1 MSLSLSIIFN
11 FEYLGD
17 GQQQQHFKKTFF
29 LLFSISRSF
38 LQSFVIFYPWLGK
51 DPFKTFQS
59 RLKLSNVFNWK
70 YFLPRS
76 LGLCLWTKSDI
87 WFAII
92 SVHVCL
98 FLNLFPNRSTS
109 VSSSASSI
117 SSSVVRNSTNT
128 IFKFVMLSSCIHQNM
143 RLYLTSSSF
152 CFLMFSYLSIEFSI
166 AYNLFS
172 ISVLFKILHLHCMQS
187 YRLIIPFRSS

>member
-11 FEYLGD
+11 FEYSGD
-17 GQQQQHFKKTFF
+17 GQQQQHFKMTLFFYFF
-29 LLFSISRSF
+29 LF
-38 LQSFVIFYPWLGK
+38 LAVFCSHLWFFIHDWV
-51 DPFKTFQS
+51 KTPS
-59 RLKLSNVFNWK
+59 RLFNLAWNCLMCLIGK
-70 YFLPRS
+70 IFLPRS

-92 SVHVCL
+92 SLHVGL
-98 FLNLFPNRSTS
+98 FLNPFPNHSTS

-117 SSSVVRNSTNT
+117 SSSVVRNSTDT
-128 IFKFVMLSSCIHQNM
+128 IFKFFMLSSCIHQNM

-172 ISVLFKILHLHCMQS
+172 ISVLFKILHCMQS

>member
-29 LLFSISRSF
+29 FLLFSISRSV

-70 YFLPRS
+70 DFLPRS

-92 SVHVCL
+92 SVHVGL
-98 FLNLFPNRSTS
+98 FLNPFPNLSTS

-128 IFKFVMLSSCIHQNM
+128 IFKFFMLSSCIHQNM

-172 ISVLFKILHLHCMQS
+172 ISVLFKILHCMQS
-187 YRLIIPFRSS
+187 YKLIIPFRSS

>member
-1 MSLSLSIIFN
+1 MVNNNNNILKRL
-11 FEYLGD
+11 
-17 GQQQQHFKKTFF
+17 FF

-70 YFLPRS
+70 DFLPRS

-92 SVHVCL
+92 SVHVGL
-98 FLNLFPNRSTS
+98 FLNPFPNLSTS

-128 IFKFVMLSSCIHQNM
+128 IFYVIFLYSSE
-143 RLYLTSSSF
+143 YETSSSF

-172 ISVLFKILHLHCMQS
+172 ISVLFKILHCMQS

>member
-1 MSLSLSIIFN
+1 MVNNILKRL
-11 FEYLGD
+11 L
-17 GQQQQHFKKTFF
+17 K
-29 LLFSISRSF
+29 LFSISRSF
-38 LQSFVIFYPWLGK
+38 LQVIFSMIGYRPLQAFSFSLEIVWCVYL
-51 DPFKTFQS
+51 DDFF
-59 RLKLSNVFNWK
+59 
-70 YFLPRS
+70 PRS
-76 LGLCLWTKSDI
+76 LGFCLWTKSDI
-87 WFAII
+87 WFATI
-92 SVHVCL
+92 SVHVGL
-98 FLNLFPNRSTS
+98 FFNPFPNLSTS

-172 ISVLFKILHLHCMQS
+172 ISVLFKILHCMQS

>member
-17 GQQQQHFKKTFF
+17 GQQQQQHFKKTFF

-59 RLKLSNVFNWK
+59 RLKLSNVFIWK
-70 YFLPRS
+70 DFLPRS

-92 SVHVCL
+92 SVHVGL
-98 FLNLFPNRSTS
+98 FLNPFPNLSTS

-128 IFKFVMLSSCIHQNM
+128 IFKFFYVIFLYSSE
-143 RLYLTSSSF
+143 YETSSSF

-172 ISVLFKILHLHCMQS
+172 ISVLFKILHCMQS